1 VPCSRR
7 NSLIGFH
14 QEPTFTAKSF
24 ATFRKAD
31 DMIESVIG
39 IIVIHLNA
47 ASDWCMTKIIRETLF
62 FIVASALILPTPI
75 LLLAWVTGQTLR
87 EVIFR

>member
-1 VPCSRR
+1 M
-7 NSLIGFH
+7 H

-39 IIVIHLNA
+39 
-47 ASDWCMTKIIRETLF
+47 IIRETLF

>member
-1 VPCSRR
+1 
-7 NSLIGFH
+7 
-14 QEPTFTAKSF
+14 
-24 ATFRKAD
+24 
-31 DMIESVIG
+31 
-39 IIVIHLNA
+39 
-47 ASDWCMTKIIRETLF
+47 MTKIIRETLF